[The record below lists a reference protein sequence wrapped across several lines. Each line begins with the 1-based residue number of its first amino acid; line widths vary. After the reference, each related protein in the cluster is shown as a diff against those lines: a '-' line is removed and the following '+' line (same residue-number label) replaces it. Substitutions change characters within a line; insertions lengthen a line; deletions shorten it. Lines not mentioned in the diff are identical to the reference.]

1 MSLLE
6 HANVCLCEGDF
17 CGAAYLYFYD
27 VDHSVQCCTS
37 VIMSNVFF
45 VFAGNNLQKAC
56 AAVGSYLLL
65 RPEDE
70 TMLTNKNFYLQQ
82 AGISEEDFQP
92 RKVTI

>member
-1 MSLLE
+1 MFVYS
-6 HANVCLCEGDF
+6 
-17 CGAAYLYFYD
+17 
-27 VDHSVQCCTS
+27 
-37 VIMSNVFF
+37 

-92 RKVTI
+92 RKVIILYCVVSDPDNLDLTCLPFITARHPKDGGR

>member
-1 MSLLE
+1 MY
-6 HANVCLCEGDF
+6 V
-17 CGAAYLYFYD
+17 
-27 VDHSVQCCTS
+27 
-37 VIMSNVFF
+37 F

-92 RKVTI
+92 RKVTTLNCSLVDPEIGLRG